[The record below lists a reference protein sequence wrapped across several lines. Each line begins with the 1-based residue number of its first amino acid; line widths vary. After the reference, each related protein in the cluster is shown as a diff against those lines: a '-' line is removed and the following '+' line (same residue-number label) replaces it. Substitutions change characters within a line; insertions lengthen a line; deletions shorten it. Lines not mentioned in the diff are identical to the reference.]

1 MAGEVSD
8 PKTPSPKKSS
18 RAATLDPIRTSG
30 HGLDPTAA
38 EFNLQVVQLVGNDHI
53 GTVGA
58 PDAGGSASASD
69 PFSQSDGAAQQ
80 ANADPTATSPRTP
93 PTRAPAPP
101 SAPAPAPAPRSGRK
115 SPFLGARSRVQSPTI
130 AVARRQVAALFHSD
144 EDEDDEGIGASK
156 SPDPGARAAK
166 RIESSNEAEAELY
179 DKCVELQNEN
189 AELKKAYDQA
199 KEDSIKLQQ
208 QNKTLEK
215 NNEDFQKQILQ
226 HKEEDERKA
235 EESKKKQRALGGKDL
250 ESENETLRAELANA
264 VSDLN
269 EKHDQVSKLQDA
281 NDKLNAE
288 KDVMHEQIDQL
299 HETIATTQEKAKE
312 HNEAQQ
318 ALNNI
323 NSRFEF
329 TFRGLGTGLTLP
341 EYLDHVDV
349 LQQTNRTRRA
359 ESQHS
364 TASDL
369 GEPKIGLQRQD
380 TNRQVSGTS
389 VADELTGLD
398 ESGSEAGD
406 ESAGEA
412 DNDGPHDDDPTLTA
426 PADDAFKPFWEED
439 DNHSSS
445 TETAHLRAEIESL
458 RSQLALQ
465 SQQTEEHT
473 TETAHLRAEIEP
485 LRAQLAL
492 QSQQTEEHET
502 ETANLREEFASLRAQ
517 TALQTRQQAEAFTA
531 EKADLK
537 EEIDRLRL
545 HIALQVPIARESTAE
560 IETLQ
565 KDLKSLRERL
575 ATATEQLNRP
585 PPPPQII
592 RQPAPSSWTE
602 LWTLVPPQVKR
613 SVWAYAVLM
622 VSLVVLV
629 TGLQVYEKYVWWWA
643 NTHHQLPDGRGL
655 AGLWYQAMVL
665 LTAESGSGAGLFGW
679 VAWCVPWLWWDVLV
693 GGGG

>member
-1 MAGEVSD
+1 MAGGVSD
-8 PKTPSPKKSS
+8 AKTPSPKKSS
-18 RAATLDPIRTSG
+18 RTTTLDPIRTSG

-38 EFNLQVVQLVGNDHI
+38 EFNLQLVGNDHI

-93 PTRAPAPP
+93 APP
-101 SAPAPAPAPRSGRK
+101 PPSAPAPAPAPAPRSGRK

-369 GEPKIGLQRQD
+369 GGPKIGLQRQN

-412 DNDGPHDDDPTLTA
+412 DNDGPHDDDPTLSA
-426 PADDAFKPFWEED
+426 PADDDAFKPFWEED
-439 DNHSSS
+439 DNQSSS

-465 SQQTEEHT
+465 SQQTEERT
-473 TETAHLRAEIEP
+473 TETAHLRAEMES
-485 LRAQLAL
+485 LHSQLAL
-492 QSQQTEEHET
+492 QSQQTEEEYET
-502 ETANLREEFASLRAQ
+502 ETAHQRAEIESLRAQ
-517 TALQTRQQAEAFTA
+517 LALQTQQAAERAAA
-531 EKADLK
+531 EKADSK

-602 LWTLVPPQVKR
+602 LWTLVPPQVKK
-613 SVWAYAVLM
+613 SVLAYAVLM

-629 TGLQVYEKYVWWWA
+629 TGLQVYEK
-643 NTHHQLPDGRGL
+643 
-655 AGLWYQAMVL
+655 
-665 LTAESGSGAGLFGW
+665 
-679 VAWCVPWLWWDVLV
+679 
-693 GGGG
+693 

>member
-1 MAGEVSD
+1 MAGEVPD

-18 RAATLDPIRTSG
+18 RTTTLDPIRTSG
-30 HGLDPTAA
+30 HGLDPTAD
-38 EFNLQVVQLVGNDHI
+38 EFNLQLVGNDHI
-53 GTVGA
+53 GA
-58 PDAGGSASASD
+58 PDE
-69 PFSQSDGAAQQ
+69 FSQSDGAAPQ

-93 PTRAPAPP
+93 SAPAAAPAPG
-101 SAPAPAPAPRSGRK
+101 PRSGRK

-130 AVARRQVAALFHSD
+130 AVARRQVAALLHTSSD
-144 EDEDDEGIGASK
+144 EDEDDDGIGARK
-156 SPDPGARAAK
+156 SPGPGARAAK

-179 DKCVELQNEN
+179 DKCLELQTEN

-235 EESKKKQRALGGKDL
+235 EESKKKQRSLGGKDL

-281 NDKLNAE
+281 NDKLSAE
-288 KDVMHEQIDQL
+288 KDVLHEQIDQL
-299 HETIATTQEKAKE
+299 HQTIATTQEEVKE
-312 HNEAQQ
+312 HSEAQQ

-398 ESGSEAGD
+398 ESGSEVGD
-406 ESAGEA
+406 ERASEG
-412 DNDGPHDDDPTLTA
+412 DKDGPHDDDPTLTA
-426 PADDAFKPFWEED
+426 PADDVFKPFWEED
-439 DNHSSS
+439 DDQHSSTETAHLRAEVES
-445 TETAHLRAEIESL
+445 LRSQLTLQSQQTEERTTETAHLRAEIESL
-458 RSQLALQ
+458 HS
-465 SQQTEEHT
+465 
-473 TETAHLRAEIEP
+473 
-485 LRAQLAL
+485 QLAL

-502 ETANLREEFASLRAQ
+502 ETAHQRAEIESLRSQ
-517 TALQTRQQAEAFTA
+517 LALQTQQAADALAA

-537 EEIDRLRL
+537 EEIGRLQL
-545 HIALQVPIARESTAE
+545 HIALQVPIARERTAE
-560 IETLQ
+560 MEALQ
-565 KDLKSLRERL
+565 TDLKSLRERL

-585 PPPPQII
+585 PPPIRVI
-592 RQPAPSSWTE
+592 RQPPPSSWAE

-613 SVWAYAVLM
+613 SVWAYALLM
-622 VSLVVLV
+622 ASLVLLV

-643 NTHHQLPDGRGL
+643 NTRHQPLLLQNDGGRPGL
-655 AGLWYQAMVL
+655 VGLWYQAMVL
-665 LTAESGSGAGLFGW
+665 LTAELGNAGGLFAW

>member
-18 RAATLDPIRTSG
+18 RTATLDPIRTSG

-38 EFNLQVVQLVGNDHI
+38 EFNLQLVGNDHI
-53 GTVGA
+53 GA
-58 PDAGGSASASD
+58 PDAGGSTSASE
-69 PFSQSDGAAQQ
+69 PFSQSNGAAQQ

-93 PTRAPAPP
+93 PPAPP
-101 SAPAPAPAPRSGRK
+101 LRSGRK

-130 AVARRQVAALFHSD
+130 AVARRQVAALLDSD
-144 EDEDDEGIGASK
+144 GDEDDDSIGARK

-235 EESKKKQRALGGKDL
+235 EESKKKQRALGGKDV

-281 NDKLNAE
+281 NDKLSAE

-299 HETIATTQEKAKE
+299 HQTIATTQQEAKE

-406 ESAGEA
+406 ESAGEG
-412 DNDGPHDDDPTLTA
+412 DKDGPHDDDPTLTA
-426 PADDAFKPFWEED
+426 PADDIFKPFWEED
-439 DNHSSS
+439 DNHSSA

-465 SQQTEEHT
+465 DH
-473 TETAHLRAEIEP
+473 
-485 LRAQLAL
+485 
-492 QSQQTEEHET
+492 QTEEHET

-517 TALQTRQQAEAFTA
+517 TALQTRQQAEAFAA

-565 KDLKSLRERL
+565 KDLKALRERL

-592 RQPAPSSWTE
+592 RQPPPSSWTE

-613 SVWAYAVLM
+613 SVLAYAFCML
-622 VSLVVLV
+622 SLVLLV
-629 TGLQVYEKYVWWWA
+629 TGLQVYE
-643 NTHHQLPDGRGL
+643 
-655 AGLWYQAMVL
+655 
-665 LTAESGSGAGLFGW
+665 
-679 VAWCVPWLWWDVLV
+679 
-693 GGGG
+693 

>member
-18 RAATLDPIRTSG
+18 RATTLDPIQTSG

-38 EFNLQVVQLVGNDHI
+38 EFNLQLVGNDHI
-53 GTVGA
+53 GA
-58 PDAGGSASASD
+58 PDAGGSASASE
-69 PFSQSDGAAQQ
+69 PFSQSNGAAQQ

-93 PTRAPAPP
+93 PPAPP
-101 SAPAPAPAPRSGRK
+101 LRSGRK

-130 AVARRQVAALFHSD
+130 AVARRQVAALLDSD
-144 EDEDDEGIGASK
+144 GDEDDDGIGARK
-156 SPDPGARAAK
+156 SPVHILHHIHSPNHPSTAHSPTSYSPLTLERVPHSPMADPGARAAK

-235 EESKKKQRALGGKDL
+235 EESKKKQRALGGKDV

-281 NDKLNAE
+281 NDKLSAE

-299 HETIATTQEKAKE
+299 HQTIATTQQEAKE

-406 ESAGEA
+406 ESAGEG
-412 DNDGPHDDDPTLTA
+412 DKDGPHDDDPTLTA
-426 PADDAFKPFWEED
+426 PADDIFKPFWEED
-439 DNHSSS
+439 DNHSSA

-465 SQQTEEHT
+465 DH
-473 TETAHLRAEIEP
+473 
-485 LRAQLAL
+485 
-492 QSQQTEEHET
+492 QTEEHET

-517 TALQTRQQAEAFTA
+517 TALQTRQQAEAFAA

-565 KDLKSLRERL
+565 KDLKALRERL

-592 RQPAPSSWTE
+592 RQPPPSSWTE

-613 SVWAYAVLM
+613 SVLAYAFCML
-622 VSLVVLV
+622 SLVLLV

-643 NTHHQLPDGRGL
+643 NTHHQLQDGGRGL

-665 LTAESGSGAGLFGW
+665 LTAESGSGAGLAGW
-679 VAWCVPWLWWDVLV
+679 VGWCVPWLWWDVLM
-693 GGGG
+693 GGGMGGLRW

>member
-1 MAGEVSD
+1 MAGEVPD
-8 PKTPSPKKSS
+8 PRTPSPKKSS
-18 RAATLDPIRTSG
+18 RTTTLDPIRTSG
-30 HGLDPTAA
+30 HGLDPTAE
-38 EFNLQVVQLVGNDHI
+38 EFNLQLVGNHHI
-53 GTVGA
+53 GA
-58 PDAGGSASASD
+58 PNAGGSASASHE
-69 PFSQSDGAAQQ
+69 FSQSDAAAPQT
-80 ANADPTATSPRTP
+80 NADPTATSPRTP
-93 PTRAPAPP
+93 PPPAPAP
-101 SAPAPAPAPRSGRK
+101 PAPRSGRK

-130 AVARRQVAALFHSD
+130 AVARRQVAALLHSD
-144 EDEDDEGIGASK
+144 EDEDDEGIGARK

-199 KEDSIKLQQ
+199 KEDFIKLQQ

-250 ESENETLRAELANA
+250 ESENETLQAELANA

-281 NDKLNAE
+281 NDKLCAE

-299 HETIATTQEKAKE
+299 HQTIATTQEEAKG

-406 ESAGEA
+406 ESASEG

-426 PADDAFKPFWEED
+426 PADDTFKPFWEED
-439 DNHSSS
+439 DNHSNS

-465 SQQTEEHT
+465 SQQTEERT
-473 TETAHLRAEIEP
+473 TETAHLRAEIES
-485 LRAQLAL
+485 LHSQLAL
-492 QSQQTEEHET
+492 HSHQTEEHET

-537 EEIDRLRL
+537 EEIDRLKL

-560 IETLQ
+560 IESLQ

-585 PPPPQII
+585 PPPPPIRVI
-592 RQPAPSSWTE
+592 RQPPPSSWSE

-613 SVWAYAVLM
+613 SVVAYAVLLL
-622 VSLVVLV
+622 SLVVLV

-643 NTHHQLPDGRGL
+643 NTRHHQQLLLLQDGRQGL

-665 LTAESGSGAGLFGW
+665 LTAESGSGAGLVGW